1 MNKPKRTQSRIG
13 DIFEVRN
20 GKKKEYRYF
29 QFCALDYYQLNSD
42 VIAVFEGLYDKP
54 QDVETVVS
62 KPVEFFTHTSVR
74 YGVPEFYT
82 KVGKAELVDYSGA
95 IFKIESNR
103 EKKEADAE
111 STKHWQIWL
120 IGDEDPKYV
129 GKYKKVP
136 PEAELGLVF
145 WPGDIPYRVFNGIYK
160 WDNSSGGTGYF
171 GVER

>member
-1 MNKPKRTQSRIG
+1 MTNKPKRVQCRIG
-13 DIFEVRN
+13 DIFEVKN
-20 GKKKEYRYF
+20 GSKNEYGYF

-42 VIAVFEGLYDKP
+42 VIAVFEGRYSKP
-54 QDVETVVS
+54 QELETVIS

-74 YGVPEFYT
+74 YGVPEFYI
-82 KVGKAELVDYSGA
+82 KVGKADVVDYSGA

-103 EKKEADAE
+103 EKKEPYAD
-111 STKHWQIWL
+111 STRHWQIWR

-145 WPGDIPYRVFNGIYK
+145 WPGDIPYRIFNGKYY
-160 WDNSSGGTGYF
+160 WTNGTGYF
-171 GVER
+171 GAER

>member
-20 GKKKEYRYF
+20 GNKNEYGYF

-42 VIAVFEGLYDKP
+42 VIAVFEGRYSKP
-54 QDVETVVS
+54 QEVETVIS

-74 YGVPEFYT
+74 YGVPELWQ
-82 KVGKAELVDYSGA
+82 KIGKAALVDYSSA
-95 IFKIESNR
+95 IFKTSSN
-103 EKKEADAE
+103 KEE
-111 STKHWQIWL
+111 NEPFHKSTKHWQIWR

-129 GKYKKVP
+129 GKYSKVP

-145 WPGDIPYRVFNGIYK
+145 WPGRIPYRIFNGKYY
-160 WDNSSGGTGYF
+160 WTNGTGYF
-171 GVER
+171 GAER